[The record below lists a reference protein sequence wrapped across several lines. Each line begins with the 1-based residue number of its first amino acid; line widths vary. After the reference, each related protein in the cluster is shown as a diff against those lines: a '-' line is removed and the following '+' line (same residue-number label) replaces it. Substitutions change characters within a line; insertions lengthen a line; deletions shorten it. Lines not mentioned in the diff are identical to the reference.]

1 MFTVPKIIKG
11 LLITCLN
18 NMYRYIWIDFD
29 KETDVILQCLQSNF
43 NLINAL
49 EKNEILFRLITGI
62 IEVIEQQMYDSNIPT
77 PMASQTLSAPA
88 HNMFAEKT
96 LGLADYHF
104 RNAHNVKIGL
114 VDAKVKSKINKTLP
128 WLCSK
133 PHNEQEKII
142 KFCIGQAQKGKL
154 LIHTH
159 ELYIAKE
166 QDKWLLE
173 RTRKKIV
180 VIEES
185 GYKRNIECCRRQCRI
200 VHRVSGGG

>member
-159 ELYIAKE
+159 ELNVAKE

-185 GYKRNIECCRRQCRI
+185 YKRKY
-200 VHRVSGGG
+200 RVLQKAMQNCA